1 MSRIAWIRLAVLVA
15 LVALLEILVRTGRI
29 PYKTMLPP
37 SEMLTALVRLLAA
50 GTATR
55 DIVQTLTCVGAA
67 LAASVVTGF
76 GLGAAIH
83 RFPRL
88 RRALEPFFATYY
100 AVPFFIFY
108 PVLIAI
114 FDLSLLPII
123 LMGFAFAV
131 IAMCIATINGL
142 DRVPRVLGKVAR
154 MHRMR
159 EFDTALRMKLPAAAP
174 HLFTGLKLCVAY
186 SFIGVIASEF
196 ILAPSGLGHAIAYA
210 YNDFDNRTMYA
221 LMLFVMI
228 VVVTLNMLLHGWE
241 QRLLKRWHGR

>member
-1 MSRIAWIRLAVLVA
+1 MPQGI
-15 LVALLEILVRTGRI
+15 
-29 PYKTMLPP
+29 
-37 SEMLTALVRLLAA
+37 
-50 GTATR
+50 
-55 DIVQTLTCVGAA
+55 
-67 LAASVVTGF
+67 
-76 GLGAAIH
+76 
-83 RFPRL
+83 
-88 RRALEPFFATYY
+88 
-100 AVPFFIFY
+100 
-108 PVLIAI
+108 
-114 FDLSLLPII
+114 
-123 LMGFAFAV
+123 AFAV

-159 EFDTALRMKLPAAAP
+159 EFETAVRMKLPAAAP

-228 VVVTLNMLLHGWE
+228 VVITLNMLLHGWE

>member
-1 MSRIAWIRLAVLVA
+1 
-15 LVALLEILVRTGRI
+15 
-29 PYKTMLPP
+29 
-37 SEMLTALVRLLAA
+37 
-50 GTATR
+50 
-55 DIVQTLTCVGAA
+55 
-67 LAASVVTGF
+67 
-76 GLGAAIH
+76 
-83 RFPRL
+83 
-88 RRALEPFFATYY
+88 
-100 AVPFFIFY
+100 
-108 PVLIAI
+108 
-114 FDLSLLPII
+114 
-123 LMGFAFAV
+123 
-131 IAMCIATINGL
+131 
-142 DRVPRVLGKVAR
+142 